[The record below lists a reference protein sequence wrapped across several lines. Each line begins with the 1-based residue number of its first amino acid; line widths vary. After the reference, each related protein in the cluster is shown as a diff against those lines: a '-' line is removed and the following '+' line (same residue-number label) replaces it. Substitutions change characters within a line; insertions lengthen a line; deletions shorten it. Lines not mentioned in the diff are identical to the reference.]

1 MPENRGG
8 SRLVAAALA
17 ATLMPLNSTM
27 VAVALPDISSEFD
40 TDPTVATQALVT
52 SYLVAAIVLQ
62 SPAGKI
68 GDRVG
73 HGRMVATGQLLV
85 SAGALLGYLAPTLA
99 VLTAARV
106 LMAAGRSAP

>member
-1 MPENRGG
+1 MAESRTG

-17 ATLMPLNSTM
+17 AALMPLNSTM
-27 VAVALPDISSEFD
+27 IAVALPDIGAEFD
-40 TDPTVATQALVT
+40 TDPAVVTQALVT

-73 HGRMVATGQLLV
+73 HARTVATGQVLV
-85 SAGALLGYLAPTLA
+85 AAGALLGYLAPSLA
-99 VLTAARV
+99 HLTVARI
-106 LMAAGRSAP
+106 LMAAGGAR